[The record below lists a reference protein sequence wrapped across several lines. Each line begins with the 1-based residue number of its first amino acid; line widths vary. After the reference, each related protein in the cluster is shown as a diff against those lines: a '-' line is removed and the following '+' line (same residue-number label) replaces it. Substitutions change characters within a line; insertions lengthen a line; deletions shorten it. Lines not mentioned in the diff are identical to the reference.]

1 MLHKKASTW
10 PSLRKYKL
18 LLYLCP
24 YFFVLTVILN
34 LSYKVFKSFII
45 CKTVSKLTVIYCILT
60 SLGRLCLTKQRCF
73 ALVRLP
79 YSGFFFFSLW
89 CYLMFIEWFTG
100 QITAGSVC
108 KRVFRCS
115 SVAFENCFADH
126 ISSRR
131 FLLICL
137 RLLLFKKEKVIMCF
151 RIGIFW
157 FVFNVL
163 ASFLAYSIYSFNR
176 RARALF
182 RGLHYVIIPKEILMG
197 AWEKECQISQEL
209 RKQR

>member
-45 CKTVSKLTVIYCILT
+45 CKTVSKLTVIYCIVT
-60 SLGRLCLTKQRCF
+60 SLGRLCLTRKRCF
-73 ALVRLP
+73 WFSKTPLFR
-79 YSGFFFFSLW
+79 FFFSLW

-137 RLLLFKKEKVIMCF
+137 RPLLFKKEKVIMCF

-157 FVFNVL
+157 FVFTVL

-182 RGLHYVIIPKEILMG
+182 RGVHYVIIPKEILMG